1 MNGVKCDS
9 GSTERNDFSL
19 GLRDI
24 SAILYQFSCQAYRKL
39 NSLLYADDVIFLS
52 RFKVGLQNCLN
63 TLSSYC
69 NFWMQKINTMK
80 TKIVIFQKCRG
91 KWDSSFFIYVEKID
105 IVQNYT
111 YLGGS
116 ISSSG
121 DFMFSLDHLQ
131 KWQTA
136 LHALSSLIRHT
147 DLKLILKPSL
157 VCKIF
162 HSMISPIFT
171 YDSEVWSTFVKSDFK
186 SCDNSPIEKAH
197 LNDVW
202 KYIAKRWIW

>member
-24 SAILYQFSCQAYRKL
+24 SAILYQFSCQACRKL
-39 NSLLYADDVIFLS
+39 NSLLYADDVIILS
-52 RFKVGLQNCLN
+52 RFKIGLQNCLN

-69 NFWMQKINTMK
+69 NSWMLKINTKK
-80 TKIVIFQKCRG
+80 TKIVIFQKCKG
-91 KWDSSFFIYVEKID
+91 KWDSNFFIYIEKID

-111 YLGGS
+111 HLGGS

-131 KWQTA
+131 QTV
-136 LHALSSLIRHT
+136 LHALFSLRRHT
-147 DLKLILKPSL
+147 DLKLSLKPSL
-157 VCKIF
+157 ACKIF
-162 HSMISPIFT
+162 HSMISPILT
-171 YDSEVWSTFVKSDFK
+171 YNSEVWGTFVKSDFK

-197 LNDVW
+197 LNDVS
-202 KYIAKRWIW
+202 KYIAKR